1 MIEKYEVVK
10 DMYHGFD
17 YARALAGTPKQ
28 RLIAIAEAME
38 WILDLQNREAEAAQS
53 DEERKAARKR
63 YDDAVLALSKAFALA
78 AASDEAKRI
87 REEVAFFQT
96 VRAALVKTA
105 DTKGTGKKS
114 SELDFAV
121 QQIVDQAV
129 ASTEIVD
136 ILEAAGI
143 ERPDISV
150 LSDQFLEDVR
160 NMEKKNL
167 AFEALRKLINGEI
180 RSQTRSNVVQQRAFT
195 ERLQSAINRY
205 HNNAIT
211 TAQVIEELIALAK
224 DIKAAQSR
232 GEAEGLSEEEISFYD
247 ALADNKSAR
256 DVLGDEQLRVIAHE
270 LLERVKSNV
279 TIDWMHS
286 ENARARLRV
295 LVKRILPQYGYP
307 PDMQD
312 AAVKLVVEQAERLS
326 EGWVG

>member
-1 MIEKYEVVK
+1 M
-10 DMYHGFD
+10 
-17 YARALAGTPKQ
+17 
-28 RLIAIAEAME
+28 
-38 WILDLQNREAEAAQS
+38 
-53 DEERKAARKR
+53 
-63 YDDAVLALSKAFALA
+63 A
-78 AASDEAKRI
+78 AASDEARRI
-87 REEVAFFQT
+87 REEVAFFRT
-96 VRAALVKTA
+96 VRAALAKSA

-114 SELDFAV
+114 TELDFAV

-129 ASTEIVD
+129 ASTEIID

-205 HNNAIT
+205 HNNALT

-286 ENARARLRV
+286 KNARARLRV
-295 LVKRILPQYGYP
+295 LVKRILRQYGYP

-312 AAVKLVVEQAERLS
+312 AAVKLVVEQAERLT
-326 EGWVG
+326 GLP